1 MSDSIPGQPNLQ
13 ALFGK
18 MKDFQEKMEKMQEDL
33 GDETVEAESGG
44 GMVKVIANG
53 RREVLSINIE
63 SGFDYAD
70 DLPMLQDLITAAV
83 NAALRK
89 AEERMKEKM
98 ESSLGQMA
106 GGVLPNLFGQ

>member
-1 MSDSIPGQPNLQ
+1 MSDSNSGPPDMQ

-18 MKDFQEKMEKMQEDL
+18 MQQFQEKMEKMQEDL
-33 GDETVEAESGG
+33 GAETVEADSGG
-44 GMVKVIANG
+44 GMVRVVANG
-53 RREVLSINIE
+53 RREVLSIVIE

-106 GGVLPNLFGQ
+106 GGVMPNLFGQ